1 MNWLVAHV
9 IMNQAK
15 RKKNRKKNRNKI
27 NEGNM
32 RDDLHSKQQNN

>member
-15 RKKNRKKNRNKI
+15 KNRKKKRNKI

>member
-9 IMNQAK
+9 IMNQA
-15 RKKNRKKNRNKI
+15 NRKKNRNKI
-27 NEGNM
+27 NEGNV